1 MAKASDILRALEDY
15 EQNDPESRG
24 VLLRLNLAE
33 IVLRRLDALGWT
45 QAKLAEETGK
55 KESFIS
61 RIIHSDA
68 NCEFDT
74 AGRILFALGVEAE
87 LTEKT
92 PAGQSVTLR
101 FRAETAASVQFTHQD
116 WGYAENE
123 EIENERVESTREEVS
138 CGQASQLVQSS

>member
-15 EQNDPESRG
+15 ERNDPESRG

-45 QAKLAEETGK
+45 QAELAKRAGK
-55 KESFIS
+55 RESFIS

-74 AGRILFALGVEAE
+74 AGRILFALGVEVE
-87 LTEKT
+87 LAEKT

-101 FRAETAASVQFTHQD
+101 LHDKTDASVQFVPQD
-116 WGYAENE
+116 WEHGENE
-123 EIENERVESTREEVS
+123 EIENEFVESTGGKIRY
-138 CGQASQLVQSS
+138 G